1 MNPKLATFLKAV
13 VPILVALAS
22 IFVIAGYAASPEFHA
37 ATITSLD
44 EKTGTVLELTAAST
58 AASAAITLLPGDT
71 ATPIADKLAELSSY
85 FLIVIS
91 AIYLEK
97 YLTTITGYAA
107 FVILIPAACLLLSV
121 NAFVRR
127 HQLRRIAWKL
137 IVFALAVAL
146 VIPASVRVSDI
157 IDETYASSI
166 HTTINAAIQ
175 TTEEISVEE
184 AAEEMQEAETAGGLK
199 GFFTGVKDTVSN
211 TGDHIKRILNNF
223 INALAVMLVT
233 SCLIP
238 ILVMVFF
245 VWIAK
250 ILMNSEV
257 DFLPRR
263 RESGREE
270 MADGSKA

>member
-121 NAFVRR
+121 NAFARR

-157 IDETYASSI
+157 IDETYSSSI
-166 HTTINAAIQ
+166 HSTINAAIQ

>member
-37 ATITSLD
+37 ATIASLD

-121 NAFVRR
+121 NAFARR
-127 HQLRRIAWKL
+127 HQLRRITWKL

-157 IDETYASSI
+157 IDETYSSSI
-166 HTTINAAIQ
+166 HSTINAAIQ

>member
-37 ATITSLD
+37 ATIASLD

-121 NAFVRR
+121 NAFARR

-157 IDETYASSI
+157 IDETYSSSI
-166 HTTINAAIQ
+166 HSTINAAIQ

-199 GFFTGVKDTVSN
+199 GFFNGVKDTVSN